1 MQMWQDMLIQA
12 LLSLF
17 LFVIGLRSLKIL
29 IRKSISSKQ
38 GEAVLQLLV
47 FIALFIAFVVFKFQ
61 FLDFIGAVLVFLAIT
76 TISMYLQEKTTER
89 LQFERIFGERVG
101 DILSEI
107 PVNVRINEKALNR
120 FLITLRGRNAIYTH
134 RAKTTISMRRHPDT
148 EVPYILFDAIEH
160 FIYDDEKD
168 IEAFLVW
175 QVIPSWIYPT
185 PYSLNNPLLP
195 LEYGSPVDKWKMTYF
210 PAIKTDHQDLWQK
223 IQDNIEIRGTIHNPE
238 TKESVILQWKR
249 QIASQQEEVN
259 GQLLSY
265 YYPVFTA
272 TAHLGKRFRELRV
285 ETRNIPYPIFK
296 PSLYFYVW
304 DICDRWEIELS
315 CGDTGYKVLGVT
327 IMTNYQA
334 ATPVEVLNRGEYAR
348 VVLEARQGSIL
359 VPEDAVVFYLTS
371 PLHVSQR
378 EQEKE

>member
-12 LLSLF
+12 LFSLF
-17 LFVIGLRSLKIL
+17 LFVIGLRLLKIL
-29 IRKSISSKQ
+29 IRKSISSKL
-38 GEAVLQLLV
+38 GEAILQLSV
-47 FIALFIAFVVFKFQ
+47 FIALSVAFAVFKFQ

-76 TISMYLQEKTTER
+76 TISMYLQETTTER

-120 FLITLRGRNAIYTH
+120 FLLTLRGRNAIYTH

-185 PYSLNNPLLP
+185 PYSLNKPLLP
-195 LEYGSPVDKWKMTYF
+195 LEYGSPVDKWKVTYV

-249 QIASQQEEVN
+249 QIASQQAVVN

-265 YYPVFTA
+265 SYPVFTA

-285 ETRNIPYPIFK
+285 ETRNIPHPIFK

-359 VPEDAVVFYLTS
+359 VPEDAAVFYLTS

>member
-1 MQMWQDMLIQA
+1 MQMWQDILIQA

-17 LFVIGLRSLKIL
+17 LFVIALRLLKIL
-29 IRKSISSKQ
+29 IRKSISSEL
-38 GEAVLQLLV
+38 GEVVLQSLI
-47 FIALFIAFVVFKFQ
+47 FIALFIAFVLFKFQ
-61 FLDFIGAVLVFLAIT
+61 FWELIGAVLVFLAIT
-76 TISMYLQEKTTER
+76 TTSMHLQETTTER

-160 FIYDDEKD
+160 FIYDDKKD

-185 PYSLNNPLLP
+185 SYRLNNPLLP
-195 LEYGSPVDKWKMTYF
+195 LEYGSPVDKWKVAYF
-210 PAIKTDHQDLWQK
+210 PAIKIDHQDLWQK
-223 IQDNIEIRGTIHNPE
+223 IQDNIEIRGTIHDPE
-238 TKESVILQWKR
+238 TKEWVILQWKR
-249 QIASQQEEVN
+249 QINSRQEEVN

-265 YYPVFTA
+265 SYPVFTA

-285 ETRNIPYPIFK
+285 ETRNIPHPIFK

>member
-17 LFVIGLRSLKIL
+17 LFVIGLRLLKIL
-29 IRKSISSKQ
+29 IRKSISSKL
-38 GEAVLQLLV
+38 GEVVLQSLI
-47 FIALFIAFVVFKFQ
+47 FIALFIAFVLFKFQ
-61 FLDFIGAVLVFLAIT
+61 FLELIGAVLVFLAIT
-76 TISMYLQEKTTER
+76 TTSMYLQETTTER

-195 LEYGSPVDKWKMTYF
+195 LEYGSPVDKWKVAYF
-210 PAIKTDHQDLWQK
+210 PAIKIDHQDLWQK

-238 TKESVILQWKR
+238 TKEWVILQWKR
-249 QIASQQEEVN
+249 QINSRQEEVN

-265 YYPVFTA
+265 SYPVFTA

-285 ETRNIPYPIFK
+285 ETRNIPHPIFK